1 MVNIE
6 LMYHDGLIGNRGMLV
21 ALSSFAT
28 GNLNSKI
35 KQGSTPYRMEQIIP
49 MSHDYI
55 VPPLTDEEKAE
66 QLQRN
71 LLSYM
76 KFKRK

>member
-1 MVNIE
+1 
-6 LMYHDGLIGNRGMLV
+6 MYHDGLIGNRGMLV
-21 ALSSFAT
+21 ALSGFAT

-35 KQGSTPYRMEQIIP
+35 KQGSTPYRMENIIP
-49 MSHDYI
+49 MAYDYI
-55 VPPLTDEEKAE
+55 VPPLSDEEKAE

-76 KFKRK
+76 KFHPKKADT